1 MLPDQPTTPFSDGP
15 APFAASTTGAA
26 GGPDRLGRDAGPA
39 TALFLKPLRR
49 TCVPFCALLVAG
61 VLEMAAP
68 GHATAT
74 GLEAP
79 HRVGGQEALIDR
91 EASALSHAQERARE
105 PQDATTARA
114 QLGPGDPAE
123 LEAFLDGVMAAHLPD
138 KRIAGATISVVR
150 NGEILVAKGY
160 GFADWENRERVDPE
174 RTLFRI
180 GSVTK
185 LFTFTAVMQLAEE
198 GRLDL
203 DADVNQYLDFAI
215 PATYPE
221 SITMTHLLTHTPGWE
236 EDSRNLFTDDVE
248 GIVPMGRWLADHQ
261 PARVRPPGAFSA
273 YSNYG
278 TALAGYIV
286 ERISGVS
293 WDEYLEAHIFEPLG
307 MALTTGRQ
315 PLPDH
320 LEPHMSRGY
329 AVEEGGWKAQDW
341 EVITGAAPAGSVSS
355 TATDM
360 ARFMIAHLQ
369 GGVLAEA
376 RILDPETARRMHSPQ
391 FVHDPRL
398 PAFGLGFY
406 EKSSHGVRIIGHGG
420 NTRWFHTDLAL
431 MPDLG
436 LGVFVSY
443 NTAGGG
449 ELSFGPFLTAF
460 LDHYFPTEPPP
471 HQASD
476 DFQDRVQGLT
486 GSYRF
491 NRTSY
496 TTFQKALELAGT
508 ISVKATDDALIMG
521 LFGPETRWVEEEPLL
536 FREETGET
544 RLAFRVDDSGR
555 ATHAFLSPAP
565 MMALER
571 VPWHGLTAVHFPIL
585 GGGLLLFLGILITA
599 GVRSVRRWTTRSS
612 EPIPSN
618 LVLGRRAMTAATA
631 MFIGFAVWA
640 GVLISDFWALFTG
653 PMIGLRFALAL
664 PVLGVVA
671 AVVAGVA
678 LVRAIRAHEGS
689 RWLRFRLGAAVT
701 VALVFAWSLHY
712 WNLLGWRF

>member
-1 MLPDQPTTPFSDGP
+1 MIPPPPAIPSFLHSTRRRGAVENLLLVFGIVLVLLAWAPQTGYAATSEGADLISAEEFQAGVSSD
-15 APFAASTTGAA
+15 SVV
-26 GGPDRLGRDAGPA
+26 AGP
-39 TALFLKPLRR
+39 
-49 TCVPFCALLVAG
+49 V
-61 VLEMAAP
+61 
-68 GHATAT
+68 
-74 GLEAP
+74 
-79 HRVGGQEALIDR
+79 
-91 EASALSHAQERARE
+91 
-105 PQDATTARA
+105 
-114 QLGPGDPAE
+114 DPAE
-123 LEAFLDGVMAAHLPD
+123 LEAFLAGVMAAHLAD
-138 KRIAGATISVVR
+138 KRIAGATVSVVR
-150 NGEILVAKGY
+150 DGEILLARGY
-160 GFADWENRERVDPE
+160 GYADWESRERVDPE

-185 LFTFTAVMQLAEE
+185 LLTFTAVMQLAED

-203 DADVNQYLDFAI
+203 DADVNEYLDFEV
-215 PATYPE
+215 PATYPDP
-221 SITMTHLLTHTPGWE
+221 ITMTHLLTHTPGWE

-248 GIVPMGRWLADHQ
+248 GIVPMGEWLADNQ
-261 PARVRPPGAFSA
+261 PARIRPPGAFSA

-286 ERISGVS
+286 ERVSGMS

-307 MALTTGRQ
+307 MDRTTGRQ

-320 LEPHMSRGY
+320 LEPHMSLGY
-329 AVEEGGWKAQDW
+329 ALEEGGWKAQDW
-341 EVITGAAPAGSVSS
+341 EVITGAAPAGSASS

-369 GGVLAEA
+369 GGALEGA
-376 RILDPETARRMHSPQ
+376 RILDPETALRMHSPQ

-406 EKSSHGVRIIGHGG
+406 EKSSHGVRIVGHGG

-443 NTAGGG
+443 NSAAGG

-460 LDHYFPTEPPP
+460 LDHYFPTDPPP
-471 HQASD
+471 HEASD
-476 DFQDRVQGLT
+476 DFQERVQGLT
-486 GSYRF
+486 GDYRF

-496 TTFQKALELAGT
+496 TTFQKALDLAGT
-508 ISVKATDDALIMG
+508 ISVKATDDALLMG

-536 FREETGET
+536 FREEAGET
-544 RLAFRVDDSGR
+544 RVAFRVDDSGK

-571 VPWHGLTAVHFPIL
+571 VPWHGLTTVHFPIL
-585 GGGLLLFLGILITA
+585 GGGLLLFLGILVGA
-599 GVRSVRRWTTRSS
+599 GVRVVRRWTAGAPA
-612 EPIPSN
+612 EPTPAN
-618 LVLGRRAMTAATA
+618 LVMGRRAMIAGAAL
-631 MFIGFAVWA
+631 FIGFAVWA

-653 PMIGLRFALAL
+653 PMTGLRIALAL
-664 PVLGVVA
+664 PVLGVLSA
-671 AVVAGVA
+671 IVAGVA
-678 LVRAIRAHEGS
+678 LVRAVRAREGS

-701 VALVFAWSLHY
+701 VALVFAWSLNY